1 MEKEKINKIIVR
13 EDIIISKKLRV
24 LYWIKDVIFYL
35 IFILSMFLIINYV
48 TNNFFGFAV
57 VHGESMQPTYYEGQV
72 LIVKKYKPNYQHG
85 DIVIVD
91 ESVEGETNKYY
102 VIKRII
108 GMPGDVISFNQDT
121 STIYI
126 NGEACDESYIKEDT
140 FLFPEE
146 YNNLTVPENC
156 VFIMGD
162 NRNNSY
168 DSRDY
173 GPVQIAQIVGKVE

>member
-1 MEKEKINKIIVR
+1 MEEEKINKIIVR

-24 LYWIKDVIFYL
+24 LYWIRDVIFYL

-48 TNNFFGFAV
+48 TNNFLGFAV

-72 LIVKKYKPNYQHG
+72 LIVKKYKPNFQRG
-85 DIVIVD
+85 NIVIVD
-91 ESVEGETNKYY
+91 ESIEGEANKYY

-108 GMPGDVISFNQDT
+108 GMPGDVISFDENT
-121 STIYI
+121 SIIYI
-126 NGEACDESYIKEDT
+126 NGEPYDEPYIKEDT
-140 FLFPEE
+140 FFFPEE

-168 DSRDY
+168 DSRNY
-173 GPVQIAQIVGKVE
+173 GPVQIAQIVGKV